1 MADKTVKGSSRPG
14 SSSGAPDP
22 TSPPEEAIP
31 ERDVFVKTPLQ
42 IQTPIYTAQVAPAH
56 VVLDRGGFP
65 STPDEFLWE
74 VIKDRTAALSFSRYS
89 NFVDQVLSDAVP
101 THQPYDVESLA
112 QILEAE
118 RADPDVGDDFDT
130 LENPNAKQDAWQEAY
145 ARLTHRA
152 DDKLGKD
159 RAYRVN
165 FLGQDAVK
173 ANLQE
178 PPGMPYTHE
187 WDSGAAQLR
196 NRLNVFGL
204 FNGDAYQLLKTA
216 TEFYV
221 YAEAGRLEDLGN
233 YEPPRGGYLNP
244 EVISKFRAKYLL
256 ALKGEIQSPQ
266 VLPYLDIIRRRLADL
281 PVKKGMALGVAPGS
295 YGILRSRLASPIL
308 VELIWNYWI
317 EQGLM
322 VQTIN
327 LVALR
332 FQNVRRGPGVDPLA
346 NLEIDPLRPL
356 SNLLWGYL
364 QDELNRLS
372 VQRRAYEY
380 AHGLGL
386 QLVGKAIPEM
396 HAADVRSQFLP
407 AFHDLLRLA
416 WTFFREDDDKTIA
429 ADAFPLLNA
438 LRELHFVI
446 SEGAHNQFG
455 DLPMRA
461 RIEMLMQQWILG
473 RPEMRE
479 FLRGRTMVP
488 YPEPWMD
495 RVDAMKALQ
504 GWNDASVI
512 NYADLA
518 NLGEQIILS
527 VRYGSWSTT
536 NDQDQAANWARAWR
550 SSIQRYTHAL
560 RIVSGIDLSV
570 GDVAE
575 VRTSTE
581 RFAQGIPVGRG
592 ATPGGTFNFPPAP
605 AARTIP
611 PRPGADK
618 LLRPANPPGVRVRS
632 DGQDG

>member
-1 MADKTVKGSSRPG
+1 MPDKGKQPR
-14 SSSGAPDP
+14 
-22 TSPPEEAIP
+22 PPEVSSARAEGGSFNEVHLASPVHI
-31 ERDVFVKTPLQ
+31 EQ
-42 IQTPIYTAQVAPAH
+42 PIVTAQAAPAH
-56 VVLDRGGFP
+56 VVLDRGGFEW
-65 STPDEFLWE
+65 TPDTFLWE
-74 VIKDRTAALSFSRYS
+74 IIKDRTAALSFSRYS
-89 NFVDQVLSDAVP
+89 DFIDQVLGDATASRPLYDLASLNLILKEPARSNPDIAAAFERLDDPEISQEEIGMVHVWLSRQADEALGKSSTESEILKNSIQSKSDALFGQEWEGGP
-101 THQPYDVESLA
+101 A
-112 QILEAE
+112 
-118 RADPDVGDDFDT
+118 T
-130 LENPNAKQDAWQEAY
+130 LK
-145 ARLTHRA
+145 
-152 DDKLGKD
+152 
-159 RAYRVN
+159 
-165 FLGQDAVK
+165 
-173 ANLQE
+173 
-178 PPGMPYTHE
+178 
-187 WDSGAAQLR
+187 
-196 NRLNVFGL
+196 NRLRASTILNL
-204 FNGDAYQLLKTA
+204 DAYQLLKSA
-216 TEFYV
+216 TELYV
-221 YAEAGRLEDLGN
+221 YAEAGRLEDLGKN
-233 YEPPRGGYLNP
+233 YEHPKTLLDNKVIQGFRNRYLVALQG
-244 EVISKFRAKYLL
+244 EVT
-256 ALKGEIQSPQ
+256 PT
-266 VLPYLDIIRRRLADL
+266 VLPYLEIIRRRLAEL
-281 PVKKGMALGVAPGS
+281 PIKRGLALGVAPGS
-295 YGILRSRLASPIL
+295 YGILRSRLTSPIL

-396 HAADVRSQFLP
+396 HPADVRSQFLP
-407 AFHDLLRLA
+407 AFHDMLRLA

-455 DLPMRA
+455 DLPLRA
-461 RIEMLMQQWILG
+461 RVEMLMQQWILG
-473 RPEMRE
+473 RPEMRD

-518 NLGEQIILS
+518 TLGEQIILS

-536 NDQDQAANWARAWR
+536 NDQNQAANWARAWR
-550 SSIQRYTHAL
+550 STIQRYTHAL
-560 RIVSGIDLSV
+560 RIVSGIDLSL
-570 GDVAE
+570 GDVTE

-581 RFAQGIPVGRG
+581 RLAQGITAGRG

-605 AARTIP
+605 AARSLP

-618 LLRPANPPGVRVRS
+618 LLRPAAPAGVRVRP
-632 DGQDG
+632 DGQGG

>member
-1 MADKTVKGSSRPG
+1 MADKVKPPRPG
-14 SSSGAPDP
+14 ETASVPKVELA
-22 TSPPEEAIP
+22 
-31 ERDVFVKTPLQ
+31 RPLSLEQ
-42 IQTPIYTAQVAPAH
+42 PIYTAQVAPAH
-56 VVLDRGGFP
+56 VVLDRGGFAY
-65 STPDEFLWE
+65 TFDELLWE
-74 VIKDRTAALSFSRYS
+74 VLKDRTAALSFSRYS
-89 NFVDQVLSDAVP
+89 QFIDNVFRDAATGPQAYDMESLSEILKDTRLSDSS
-101 THQPYDVESLA
+101 TK
-112 QILEAE
+112 EAFE
-118 RADPDVGDDFDT
+118 R
-130 LENPNAKQDAWQEAY
+130 
-145 ARLTHRA
+145 
-152 DDKLGKD
+152 
-159 RAYRVN
+159 
-165 FLGQDAVK
+165 
-173 ANLQE
+173 LQE
-178 PPGMPYTHE
+178 PELTE
-187 WDSGAAQLR
+187 ADSAVAYNFLIRKAEEVLARSRDGLTGRSPR
-196 NRLNVFGL
+196 NRVWSSNI
-204 FNGDAYQLLKTA
+204 FNGEAYELLKAA

-221 YAEAGRLEDLGN
+221 YAEAGRLEEVGDSESPHPSTAAGPFAGAFDSATLGTFKDD
-233 YEPPRGGYLNP
+233 YLVKLEG
-244 EVISKFRAKYLL
+244 EVPVTR
-256 ALKGEIQSPQ
+256 
-266 VLPYLDIIRRRLADL
+266 VLPYLAIIRRRLSEL
-281 PVKKGMALGVAPGS
+281 PIKKGLALGVAPGS
-295 YGILRSRLASPIL
+295 YGILRSRLTSPIL

-396 HAADVRSQFLP
+396 HPADVRSQFLP

-416 WTFFREDDDKTIA
+416 WIFFREDDDKTIA

-455 DLPMRA
+455 DLPLRA
-461 RIEMLMQQWILG
+461 RIEMLIQQWILG
-473 RPEMRE
+473 RPEMRD

-518 NLGEQIILS
+518 TLGEQIILS

-536 NDQDQAANWARAWR
+536 NDQNQAANWARAWR
-550 SSIQRYTHAL
+550 SVIQRYTHAL

-581 RFAQGIPVGRG
+581 RLAQGISAGRG

-605 AARTIP
+605 GARSLP
-611 PRPGADK
+611 SRPGADK
-618 LLRPANPPGVRVRS
+618 LLRPAQPAGVRVRP
-632 DGQDG
+632 DGQGG